1 MSLPRLR
8 IGSRSSELALC
19 QTELARAA
27 ITAATPNI
35 ATDVVTISTAG
46 DIRTD
51 IPLCQVNKA
60 TQTRDKG
67 VFIAALE
74 EALAAGQ
81 IDCAVHSLKDM
92 PGTLDERFEIAAI
105 LPRETIWDALVIKK
119 GANMDR
125 LTIGTSSVRRA
136 NLIRNYWSGT
146 AKTVSIRGNV
156 TTRLQKLVDT
166 PELDAIILARAG
178 LNRLG
183 FNQPIIEMGDT
194 PLHVVEMDKDS
205 FMPAFCQ
212 GAIAIEIRK
221 GDSATKALI
230 TPANDAESE
239 LTIRAERAFLAD
251 LQADCSVPVGG
262 YATCNRELLMFRA
275 IYYTPNGMPIRIT
288 HRGSSTAPERVGREA
303 CALLKQQLGL

>member
-1 MSLPRLR
+1 MSTAPLR

-19 QTELARAA
+19 QTELAIAA
-27 ITAATPNI
+27 ITTATPGTNTEI
-35 ATDVVTISTAG
+35 IPINTAG
-46 DIRTD
+46 DMRTD
-51 IPLCQVNKA
+51 IPLCKVNKA
-60 TQTRDKG
+60 TQTQDKG

-74 EALAAGQ
+74 EALAAGR

-105 LPRETIWDALVIKK
+105 LPRESIWDVLVIKE
-119 GANMDR
+119 GANMEH
-125 LTIGTSSVRRA
+125 LTIGTSSVRRT

-156 TTRLQKLVDT
+156 ATRLQKLIDT
-166 PELDAIILARAG
+166 PEMDAIVLARAG

-183 FNQPIIEMGDT
+183 YTGSIIDINGT
-194 PLHVVEMDKDS
+194 RLHVVEMAKDS

-221 GDSATKALI
+221 GDTATKALVA
-230 TPANDAESE
+230 PANDPASE
-239 LTIRAERAFLAD
+239 LTVRAERAFLAE

-262 YATCNRELLMFRA
+262 YATCNRDLMMFRA

-288 HRGSSTAPERVGREA
+288 HRGSSSTPEQVGREA
-303 CALLKQQLGL
+303 CAMLKQQLG

>member
-1 MSLPRLR
+1 MSTPSLR

-19 QTELARAA
+19 QTKLAIAA

-35 ATDVVTISTAG
+35 ATEIVPITTAG
-46 DIRTD
+46 DLRTD
-51 IPLCQVNKA
+51 IPLCKVNKA
-60 TQTRDKG
+60 TQTQDKG

-74 EALAAGQ
+74 EALAAGH

-105 LPRETIWDALVIKK
+105 LPRENIWDALVIKE
-119 GANMDR
+119 GANMER

-146 AKTVSIRGNV
+146 AKAVSIRGNV
-156 TTRLQKLVDT
+156 STRLQKLIDT
-166 PELDAIILARAG
+166 PEMDAIVLARAG

-183 FNQPIIEMGDT
+183 YTNSIIDFNGTKLHVIEMA
-194 PLHVVEMDKDS
+194 KDS

-230 TPANDAESE
+230 APANDKASE
-239 LTIRAERAFLAD
+239 LTIRAERAFLSD

-262 YATCNRELLMFRA
+262 YATGNRDLMMFRA
-275 IYYTPNGMPIRIT
+275 VYYTPNGMPIRIT
-288 HRGSSTAPERVGREA
+288 HRGNSSTPEQVGREA
-303 CALLKQQLGL
+303 CAMLKQQLC